1 MKDRAGAGPDRV
13 RDQSWKERKMT
24 ALDIEA
30 FTQLADTHGSDI
42 ARWPEPR
49 RAEAQALLARSA
61 AARALLRDVARL
73 DAALGGPTPDH
84 ALQPMRARILN
95 AVARAPR
102 PGRSPAKGRF
112 WQTLWLE
119 LGGLRLVGPALAA
132 ALTLGVGLDQLVG
145 SNSLSPPSETDLV
158 SLALLD
164 EDDEELLP

>member
-1 MKDRAGAGPDRV
+1 
-13 RDQSWKERKMT
+13 MT

-30 FTQLADTHGSDI
+30 FTQLADAHGSDI
-42 ARWPEPR
+42 ARWPEHR
-49 RAEAQALLARSA
+49 RAQAHALLARSA
-61 AARALLRDVARL
+61 AARALLREVAQL
-73 DAALGGPTPDH
+73 DAALAGPTPEH
-84 ALQPMRARILN
+84 ALQPLRARILN
-95 AVARAPR
+95 AAARAPG
-102 PGRSPAKGRF
+102 PGRSPAKGSF

-145 SNSLSPPSETDLV
+145 SNSLSAQAETDLV